1 MIDENYAFA
10 KPQICLRPRVTLT
23 FDLLTPKVDRLMPLL
38 CGPFVPICT
47 RIGSFSFYRA
57 MLCKRGMCHHA
68 MSVCVCVCLS
78 CSYILSKRVL
88 ISSDFFHL
96 RVATP
101 FWLFHT
107 KYHGNIQM
115 RSSLTGSSNARGYKK
130 S

>member
-10 KPQICLRPRVTLT
+10 ELQICLRPRVTLT

-38 CGPFVPICT
+38 CGPFVPVCT

-78 CSYILSKRVL
+78 VVFVHSVKTSTHILRLLSPAGSHTILAFPHQISWQYPDAKLPNRV
-88 ISSDFFHL
+88 IECKG
-96 RVATP
+96 V
-101 FWLFHT
+101 
-107 KYHGNIQM
+107 
-115 RSSLTGSSNARGYKK
+115 
-130 S
+130 